1 MPGFATH
8 YLFGLTT
15 HRELNT
21 SPMRTCIAKHPHAYA
36 LGLQGPDIFFYY
48 PPSHIRASGNLGSL
62 AHKNRTGIFLR
73 NLLKSR
79 NLFPCSPEQNIASS
93 YIAGFLGHY
102 ILDTACHPYIYAKSH
117 YGTFER
123 DYFSHHI
130 YLEVD
135 IDAELLAYYKDCAPS
150 EFHPEDTIRLSRRER
165 YVITSLLHYA
175 YSQTYPEYYFV
186 RLSIDA
192 AIRSMYFGVI
202 LLRDPYGQ
210 KKAFV
215 RKIEAKTVGYAGISP
230 LIPSD
235 FYTFTVDPLNLRH
248 FCWRNPWDIT
258 QQSHASFFEL
268 LDNARTKYTSILTMT
283 EQLFSVPPKTPV
295 YRKRLRALS
304 TALGNKS
311 YSSGLPL
318 P

>member
-21 SPMRTCIAKHPHAYA
+21 SPMRTCIGKYPHAYA

-48 PPSHIRASGNLGSL
+48 LPSHIRASGNLGSL
-62 AHKNRTGIFLR
+62 THKNRTGAFLC

-79 NLFPCSPEQNIASS
+79 TLFPDYPDKNIASS

-102 ILDTACHPYIYAKSH
+102 ILDTTCHPYVYAKSH
-117 YGTFER
+117 YGTFEH

-135 IDAELLAYYKDCAPS
+135 IDAELLAYYKNCAPS
-150 EFHPEDTIRLSRRER
+150 EFHPEDTIRLSRHER
-165 YVITSLLHYA
+165 LVIASLLHYA
-175 YSQTYPEYYFV
+175 YSRTYPEYCFI
-186 RLSIDA
+186 RLSIHA
-192 AIRSMYFGVI
+192 AIRSMYRGVT
-202 LLRDPYGQ
+202 LLRDPSGR

-215 RKIEAKTVGYAGISP
+215 RKIESKTVGHAGISP

-248 FCWRNPWDIT
+248 FYWRNPWDIT
-258 QQSHASFFEL
+258 QHSNASFFEL
-268 LDNARTKYTSILTMT
+268 LDKARAEYTSILTMT
-283 EQLFSVPPKTPV
+283 EQFFSAPPRTPV
-295 YRKRLRALS
+295 YQKRLADLS

-311 YSSGLPL
+311 YGSGLPL
-318 P
+318 T